1 MSITLSIPKT
11 SLVVLCGSA
20 GCGKST
26 FAARWFKDTQIV
38 SSDHCRA
45 LVSDEEENMAASPQ
59 AFKVFHCLI
68 EQRLTLGR
76 LTVADST
83 ALTVRARKD
92 LLKQARRH
100 DFQTILIVFNF
111 PEELC
116 QRLNARRTRVVE
128 SRVITEHQR
137 LLRETLNTVHR
148 EGFDRVYILAPEE
161 IRNVRVEIVPLPV
174 ESPATGPFDLIGDV
188 HGCLVELEELLTRLG
203 YSRRGGTWFHPENR
217 KVIFLGDLGDRGPFN
232 IASINLAMDMVE
244 AGHAMYVPG
253 NHCRKL
259 ARFLSGH
266 RVQVRHGLERT
277 IRELEQLSSSER
289 DNFSRRFLQFF
300 HQAVPYLILDGGRLV
315 AVHGG
320 IKEKMIGRLS
330 PRIRDFCLY
339 GDATGEVTP
348 EGLPVRRDWAREYRG
363 QALVVYGHTPV
374 PLPVFRNNTIDID
387 QGCVM
392 GGKLTA
398 LRYPEREIVQVPAR
412 QVYYS
417 PVKSIAGRVALK

>member
-26 FAARWFKDTQIV
+26 FAARWFRDTQIV
-38 SSDHCRA
+38 SSDRCRA
-45 LVSDEEENMAASPQ
+45 FVSDEEENMAASPQ

-68 EQRLTLGR
+68 EQRLALGR

-83 ALTVRARKD
+83 ALTARARRD

-100 DFQTILIVFNF
+100 DFQAVLIVFNF
-111 PEELC
+111 PEKLC
-116 QRLNARRTRVVE
+116 QRLNAGRRRVVE
-128 SRVITEHQR
+128 SRVIAEHQR
-137 LLRETLNTVHR
+137 LLRESLSTVHR
-148 EGFDRVYILAPEE
+148 EGFDQVYILDPEE
-161 IRNVRVEIVPLPV
+161 ARRARVEIVPLPV
-174 ESPATGPFDLIGDV
+174 ESPARGPFDLIGDV
-188 HGCLVELEELLTRLG
+188 HGCLVELEDLLTRLG
-203 YSRRGGTWFHPENR
+203 YRHRGKIWFHPENR
-217 KVIFLGDLGDRGPFN
+217 KVVFLGDLGDRGPFN
-232 IASINLAMDMVE
+232 LAAINLAMDMVE
-244 AGHAMYVPG
+244 AGHALYVPG
-253 NHCRKL
+253 NHCKKL
-259 ARFLSGH
+259 AGFLSGR
-266 RVQVRHGLERT
+266 RVQVRHGLEKT
-277 IRELEQLSSSER
+277 VRELERLSPAER
-289 DNFSRRFLQFF
+289 GAFARRFLQFF
-300 HQAVPYLILDGGRLV
+300 HRAVPYLILDEGRLV

-348 EGLPVRRDWAREYRG
+348 EGLPVRRDWAKEYRG

-412 QVYYS
+412 QVYYA
-417 PVKSIAGRVALK
+417 PVKSLAGRVAAK